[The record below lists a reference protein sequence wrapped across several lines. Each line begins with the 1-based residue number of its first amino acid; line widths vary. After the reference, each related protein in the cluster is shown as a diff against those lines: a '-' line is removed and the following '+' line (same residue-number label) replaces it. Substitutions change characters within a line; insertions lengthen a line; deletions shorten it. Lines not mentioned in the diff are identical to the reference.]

1 MKSIN
6 LEGSSIRK
14 LPDLCT
20 PNLERLNI
28 RDCENLIDV
37 HEAIGS
43 LDKLKRWDLSNCKKL
58 QILPSTLRLK
68 SLENIRLYGC
78 VSLEKLPD
86 LGAPNLEA
94 LDMEYCKNLIEVH
107 EANGSLYK
115 LKSWNQTDCVKLKI
129 LPSTLRLKS
138 VESIFLN
145 GCNSLEKFPNIH
157 PEMKPNLLI
166 LGDCNIREWS
176 SSLGNLFSGLKTLT
190 LFCQNLV
197 NYLCS
202 LVNFSRYEFTNLL
215 CLKLGDADENMI
227 ESHIL
232 TRPESFPSLWELD
245 LRDSSIVTIPRSI
258 SRFTNL
264 EQLKVENCKKLR
276 EISRLPPSIRYVDA
290 SGCMSLDLPSSC
302 RLLNQVSSLYINN
315 QVRYIYIYIYH
326 ENL

>member
-1 MKSIN
+1 MR
-6 LEGSSIRK
+6 G
-14 LPDLCT
+14 
-20 PNLERLNI
+20 
-28 RDCENLIDV
+28 
-37 HEAIGS
+37 
-43 LDKLKRWDLSNCKKL
+43 
-58 QILPSTLRLK
+58 
-68 SLENIRLYGC
+68 
-78 VSLEKLPD
+78 
-86 LGAPNLEA
+86 
-94 LDMEYCKNLIEVH
+94 CKNLIEVH

-157 PEMKPNLLI
+157 PEMKPDLLI

-176 SSLGNLFSGLKTLT
+176 SSVGNLFSGLTTLK
-190 LFCQNLV
+190 LGGCQNLV
-197 NYLCS
+197 NHLCS
-202 LVNFSRYEFTNLL
+202 LLDVPGYEFTNLF
-215 CLKLGDADENMI
+215 CLALGNTDGNMI
-227 ESHIL
+227 ESQIL
-232 TRPESFPSLWELD
+232 TRPESFPSLWQLD

-264 EQLKVENCKKLR
+264 QELKVKNCKKLR

-290 SGCMSLDLPSSC
+290 RGCMSLDLPSSC

-315 QVRYIYIYIYH
+315 QVRDIYIYIYH